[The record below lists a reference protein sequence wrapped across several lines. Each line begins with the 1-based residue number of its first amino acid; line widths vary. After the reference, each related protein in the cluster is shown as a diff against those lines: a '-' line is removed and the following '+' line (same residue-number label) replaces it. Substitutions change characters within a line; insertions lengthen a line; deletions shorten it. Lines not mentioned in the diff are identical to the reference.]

1 MQMGTGSHSLSSG
14 KKRRL
19 KFSLASSRR
28 RRNGAHA
35 PRGGGRKAT
44 KKRLIACAVAIIIV
58 IGGFALILTNCSNCG
73 GNVEVGASIEVT
85 IKEGSTATS
94 IGELLVEKHVIGNAN
109 AFKNAVVSR
118 DCASQLKPGT
128 YTFIGGQDIN
138 SIIDDIIDGSKG
150 KGVVIPEGTAIKDI
164 AKRVAKASQIS
175 EDAFIAETKKATQY
189 EDQFSFLQG
198 AYNGSM
204 EGYLFPDTYAI
215 DSKTSV
221 SDIVTRMLK
230 NYEQHFKQ
238 VDMNYAK
245 QKNLTQSDV
254 TTLASIIEKESRTKD
269 DMAQVSEVF
278 YNRLR
283 QHIPLQ
289 SDVTT
294 YYAVGKD
301 MTQELTKEDLAST
314 NPYNTRN
321 PNNYGLPP
329 GAICSPGIAALQAAA
344 NPTTGNNLFFFYSAS
359 RNEVMF
365 FEDQASFDAAW
376 AKYGS

>member
-1 MQMGTGSHSLSSG
+1 MQMDTGSHSLSSG
-14 KKRRL
+14 RKRRPN
-19 KFSLASSRR
+19 FNFASARR

-35 PRGGGRKAT
+35 PRGGGKKAT
-44 KKRLIACAVAIIIV
+44 KKRLIACVVAIIIV

-73 GNVEVGASIEVT
+73 GNVDRGASIEVT
-85 IKEGSTATS
+85 IKEGSSAS
-94 IGELLVEKHVIGNAN
+94 GIGDLLVEKHVIGNAN

-118 DCASQLKPGT
+118 DCASKLKPGT
-128 YTFIGGQDIN
+128 YTFIGGQNID

-150 KGVVIPEGTAIKDI
+150 KGVLIPEGCAIKDI
-164 AKRVAKASQIS
+164 AKRVANVSKIS
-175 EDAFIAETKKATQY
+175 ENEFIAETKKAAEY
-189 EDQFSFLQG
+189 EGQFSFLQG

-215 DSKTSV
+215 DSETTASNL
-221 SDIVTRMLK
+221 VTRMLK
-230 NYEQHFKQ
+230 NYDQHFKQ
-238 VDMNYAK
+238 VDMSYAK
-245 QKNLTQSDV
+245 SKNLTQSDV

-269 DMAQVSEVF
+269 DMAQVAEVF

-314 NPYNTRN
+314 SPYNTRN
-321 PNNYGLPP
+321 TNNYGLPP
-329 GAICSPGIAALQAAA
+329 GPICSPGLAALQAAA

-365 FEDQASFDAAW
+365 FEDQASFEAAW